1 MVEIEINVDD
11 LLEYAER
18 RLGQLSKKAKPVVKR
33 AINNTAKE
41 ISKRTV
47 KQAKK
52 VYTAKKDI
60 GSASDFKT
68 TKATTSKLQA
78 ILRSKGSNVP
88 INRFSFYSGKKQLTA
103 KISTLNGRKPIAK
116 YGNKAFLAMGM
127 GSAGNNPIMVRVS
140 GRYMSDTGNRNSSKP
155 SKHTEALEKVMSI
168 SRPVM
173 LGNSNT
179 WGKIEA
185 EMGKKLLENVNKEI
199 DKELRKL

>member
-1 MVEIEINVDD
+1 MIEIEINAED

-18 RLGQLSKKAKPVVKR
+18 QLGQLSKKAKPVVKR

-41 ISKRTV
+41 ISKRTI
-47 KQAKK
+47 KQAKM

-78 ILRSKGSNVP
+78 ILRSKGAGVSVRHFSHNIGKRGISVI
-88 INRFSFYSGKKQLTA
+88 INKEH
-103 KISTLNGRKPIAK
+103 GRKKMFK
-116 YGNKAFLAMGM
+116 YGNKAFENTGL
-127 GSAGNNPIMVRVS
+127 GSQGKHPIMVRVP
-140 GRYMSDTGNRNSSKP
+140 GRYMTQSTSRKSDNP
-155 SKHTEALEKVMSI
+155 SKHTEFLEKIISI

-173 LGNSNT
+173 LGNHNT

-185 EMGKKLLENVNKEI
+185 EMGEKLLENVNKEI